1 MTFKCEKCGMLRGI
15 DLATEKPDIETSR
28 YEEINGKFVRFSEIE
43 MICPVCNEKMVAL
56 IEERD

>member
-1 MTFKCEKCGMLRGI
+1 MLRDI

-43 MICPVCNEKMVAL
+43 MVCPVCNEKMVAL
-56 IEERD
+56 IEEKD